1 MAKGRGNFD
10 FVREDVWAIVLAAGS
25 GLRAGGGTPK
35 QYRRLGNRTVL
46 ARALDL
52 FEQSGMSVVVVADDP
67 VSARAAG
74 ADACAVVRRVVR
86 GGTRRQDS
94 VAAGLRAVP
103 GDIPVV
109 VVHDAARPFATPDL
123 LEAGLAAVAA
133 GADGAVP
140 SLEISDT
147 VKVVTPDGHVL
158 ETLKREMLR
167 AVQTPQVFRAS
178 VLRRAHAQFAADA
191 TDDAAMVEATGG
203 DVVVVSG
210 DPSNVKLTYA
220 ADLEAAERRDLEAE
234 PDRDRAGVRVSS
246 GLGFDVHAFGGS
258 GPVRLGG
265 LDIPHDRGLTGHS
278 DGDVLVHAVVDAL
291 LGAAGLGDI
300 GQRFPDS
307 EPELEDADSIGF
319 LEEVAADVFALGWT
333 LNSVDT
339 VVVCEAPRISPHRE
353 EIRDRLAAAMRIV
366 PERVNVKGTTSEKL
380 GFTGRGEG
388 IAAQAIATLTRMGG

>member
-1 MAKGRGNFD
+1 M
-10 FVREDVWAIVLAAGS
+10 REDVWAIVLAAGS

-35 QYRRLGNRTVL
+35 QYQRLGDRTVL

-52 FEQSGMSVVVVADDP
+52 FERSGMSVVVVADDP

-74 ADACAVVRRVVR
+74 ADECAVVRRVVK

-94 VAAGLRAVP
+94 VAAGLQAVP
-103 GDIPVV
+103 DDVPVV

-234 PDRDRAGVRVSS
+234 PDGDRAGVRVSS

-265 LDIPHDRGLTGHS
+265 LDIPHDRGLAGHS

-307 EPELEDADSIGF
+307 EPEWEDADSIGF
-319 LEEVAADVFALGWT
+319 LEKVAADVFALGWT
-333 LNSVDT
+333 LSSVDT
-339 VVVCEAPRISPHRE
+339 VVMCEAPRISPHRE
-353 EIRDRLAAAMRIV
+353 EIRDRLAAAMRIA